1 MFSAITVTQ
10 FIASLPQ
17 FANSLALRADC
28 LSMLVDAL
36 SYLGNLAAECNPDV
50 NSKRAVEL
58 GVSGVSLAL
67 LLGFTTIFLYEGIME
82 VSGPIDDSSD
92 DDVDPQ
98 IVMAFSLLGLIVDGV
113 SLWSFAFCS
122 DVRAPSHGGSLAL
135 GRPDNE
141 SMVIDESSS
150 SKNVVEGSKENISTN
165 CGLGISAT
173 ELIKGGVEM
182 EAFPDEAVVSNP
194 PQVSTA
200 GNLNMLSALTHVAS
214 DLLRSLTTFI
224 EAVIIMR
231 HPQYDSS
238 KVIEYRC
245 TTMPP

>member
-1 MFSAITVTQ
+1 MKCCGLSLTGNAKTLITTAVMFSAITVTQ

-58 GVSGVSLAL
+58 GVSGISLAL

-82 VSGPIDDSSD
+82 VSGPRDDSGD
-92 DDVDPQ
+92 HDVDPK
-98 IVMAFSLLGLIVDGV
+98 IVMTFSLLGLIVDGV

-122 DVRAPSHGGSLAL
+122 DVGAPSHSCSLTPDM
-135 GRPDNE
+135 PDNV
-141 SMVIDESSS
+141 SAIDDEHGKASSL
-150 SKNVVEGSKENISTN
+150 KDVDD
-165 CGLGISAT
+165 
-173 ELIKGGVEM
+173 GVE
-182 EAFPDEAVVSNP
+182 ETINNP
-194 PQVSTA
+194 AEFGSA

-224 EAVIIMR
+224 EAIIIMR
-231 HPQYDSS
+231 HPEVDSS
-238 KVIEYRC
+238 KVIEE
-245 TTMPP
+245 